1 MARPDF
7 RTAARGT
14 ASAVLAISALAG
26 CNTDEAATGI
36 RPFAMDEA
44 KAAAAVSSWRA
55 MMPGQYI
62 VQFDDD
68 VADVPGL
75 AKQVVASVGG
85 RLGFTYTAAIKG
97 FSTSMSAAAASALA
111 KNPRIKLVEADQVAQ
126 ASGLQLTPPSWG
138 LDRIDQRA
146 MPLDATFDEANG
158 GAGVNVYIIDTG
170 VRVTHA
176 DFAGRAFSAFTSIN
190 DGRGTSD
197 CYGHGTHV
205 AGIAG
210 GSWTGVAK
218 LVRIHAVRVL
228 QCDGSGTYSS
238 IIAGIDWVTKN
249 RVLPAVANMSLSGS
263 TSSTMNQAVQNSI
276 RAGVVYTVA
285 AGNQGT
291 DACSRSPASVPEA
304 LTVGSTF
311 WGDAMVNL
319 SNYGRCLDLFAPGS
333 AILSTM
339 HTSDTA
345 HASMGGT
352 SMAAP
357 HVAGAAALYLS
368 ANPSASPA
376 EVVAAIAGNAT
387 PGVIT
392 NIGAGSPNLLLYTG
406 FIGGSS
412 APPPSLPDTTTVPDT
427 TNAPD
432 PTAPDTPPTASFTSS
447 CGKQPCRFDGRGST
461 DDRGIASFTW
471 QFGDASPALSGPL
484 PMVSHAYK
492 TKGTYDVTLTVTDSA
507 GQTATSTRR
516 IKIAKP

>member
-1 MARPDF
+1 MASSPW
-7 RTAARGT
+7 RG
-14 ASAVLAISALAG
+14 
-26 CNTDEAATGI
+26 
-36 RPFAMDEA
+36 
-44 KAAAAVSSWRA
+44 

-62 VQFDDD
+62 VQFTDD
-68 VADVPGL
+68 VTDVPGL
-75 AKQVVASVGG
+75 ARQVVASVGG

-97 FSTSMSAAAASALA
+97 FSTNMSAAAAATLA
-111 KNPRIKLVEADQVAQ
+111 KNPHIKLVEADQLAL
-126 ASGLQLTPPSWG
+126 ATGLQPSPPSWG

-146 MPLDATFDEANG
+146 MPLDSRFDDANG

-170 VRVTHA
+170 VRITHA
-176 DFAGRAFSAFTSIN
+176 DFSGRAFSAFTSIN

-218 LVRIHAVRVL
+218 LVKIHAVRVL

-263 TSSTMNQAVQNSI
+263 ASSTMNQAVQNSI
-276 RAGVVYTVA
+276 RSGVVYTVA
-285 AGNQGT
+285 AGNQAT
-291 DACSRSPASVPEA
+291 DACSRSPASVAEA

-319 SNYGRCLDLFAPGS
+319 SNYGRCVDLFAPGS

-368 ANPSASPA
+368 ANPGASPA
-376 EVVAAIAGNAT
+376 EVASAIAVNAT

-392 NIGAGSPNLLLYTG
+392 NLGAGSPNLLLYTG
-406 FIGGSS
+406 FIGGGSTS
-412 APPPSLPDTTTVPDT
+412 PPPPPDTTTVPDT
-427 TNAPD
+427 STAPD
-432 PTAPDTPPTASFTSS
+432 PSLPDHAPTASFTSS

-461 DDRGIASFTW
+461 DDKGITSFTW
-471 QFGDASPALSGPL
+471 QFGDASPALSGQL

-492 TKGTYDVTLTVTDSA
+492 AKGTYDVTLPVTDSA
-507 GQTATSTRR
+507 GQTATATRR